1 MKKKSRWLLLGL
13 LPFMTSCIRIQKRTP
28 VEFVPSFSIN
38 EIGGYTNM
46 LRFNLNDG
54 LDLTAPFGFYNKN
67 ALFAEHDFDRHYMF
81 LATATKEEVS
91 WSDYDTMVYTRLYD
105 VTERNEDCYWEYKT
119 GSDGEY
125 GCYYSK
131 EAKLHLDSTLFDPQY
146 YCLEITLTHVDEYD
160 PDKTQYRHI
169 DLNTRGGIMLFY
181 SIDEDQTVSLATF
194 PEYLPKTTSSR
205 PQASSE
211 EQSSLMED
219 VFSTEEPLESSEA
232 VA

>member
-13 LPFMTSCIRIQKRTP
+13 LPFMTSCFQKRTP
-28 VEFVPSFSIN
+28 AKIISLPSFRIN
-38 EIGGYTNM
+38 EFDGYTNM

-67 ALFAEHDFDRHYMF
+67 TLFAEHHPDWHYMF
-81 LATATKEEVS
+81 LATPTKEQVS

-105 VTERNEDCYWEYKT
+105 VTERYQDCYWEYKT

-146 YCLEITLTHVDEYD
+146 YCLEITLTDVDEYD
-160 PDKTQYRHI
+160 PDKTQYSHN
-169 DLNTRGGIMLFY
+169 DLNSRSGFLLFY
-181 SIDEDQTVSLATF
+181 SIDEDQTVSLATY
-194 PEYLPKTTSSR
+194 PEYLPETTSSR

-211 EQSSLMED
+211 EQTVPVEYSEESLSSSL
-219 VFSTEEPLESSEA
+219 A
-232 VA
+232 